1 MDTIE
6 KDKEAL
12 IAFITEFKAKY
23 ESMLDEEITDW
34 ETIKEIISFF
44 IDGYPNNKILD
55 FIDLGSWDSIESYQ
69 FHDENRKLE
78 LIWHNYLESDDEM
91 TILAMGAHVLKCD
104 VLISSIILSSNKSLP
119 VLLIRG
125 FYQDPKSIQRAYNQ
139 GCSQMQ
145 KFSCHPFSTEVVKT
159 VKNKIH
165 SITIP
170 NIHCYT
176 MSLFP
181 NYLGNISV
189 ADSKRFL
196 FDKNIKLASLK
207 ITKLMDDL
215 VRVEDGDVE
224 RIQQI
229 GNSTRINF
237 ENGLKVLLLKAH
249 TDLSEEINIQLNG
262 DYQKAMLGDLV
273 RVIRNTDVSEAIG
286 LNTAQVVDILN
297 KCSHDAGIPISKVEV
312 HKAQIFVIASLNFN

>member
-6 KDKEAL
+6 KDIEAL
-12 IAFITEFKAKY
+12 RAFIMEFKAKY

-44 IDGYPNNKILD
+44 IDGHPNNNILD

-69 FHDENRKLE
+69 FYDESKKLE
-78 LIWHNYLESDDEM
+78 LIWHDYLESDDEM
-91 TILAMGAHVLKCD
+91 TISAMGAHVLKCD
-104 VLISSIILSSNKSLP
+104 VTVSSIILSSNKNLP

-139 GCSQMQ
+139 GCSQIQ
-145 KFSCHPFSTEVVKT
+145 RFSCHPFSTEVVKT

-170 NIHCYT
+170 NIYCYT

-189 ADSKRFL
+189 VDSKQFL
-196 FDKNIKLASLK
+196 FDQNIKISSLK
-207 ITKLMDDL
+207 ITKLMSDL
-215 VRVEDGDVE
+215 QKVEDGDVE
-224 RIQQI
+224 NIQQI

-249 TDLSEEINIQLNG
+249 TDLSDEIDTQLKK

-273 RVIRNTDVSEAIG
+273 RVLRNTDFSEHIG

-297 KCSHDAGIPISKVEV
+297 KCSHDAGVPISKDEV
-312 HKAQIFVIASLNFN
+312 LKAQMFVIASLNFN

>member
-1 MDTIE
+1 MDIIE
-6 KDKEAL
+6 KDREAL
-12 IAFITEFKAKY
+12 LAFITEFKAKY
-23 ESMLDEEITDW
+23 ESKLDEEITDW

-44 IDGYPNNKILD
+44 IDGHPNNKILD

-69 FHDENRKLE
+69 FHDENKKLE
-78 LIWHNYLESDDEM
+78 LIWHDYLESDDEEVVS
-91 TILAMGAHVLKCD
+91 IMGAHILKCD
-104 VLISSIILSSNKSLP
+104 VLISSIMLSSNKNLP

-139 GCSQMQ
+139 GCSKMQ
-145 KFSCHPFSTEVVKT
+145 KFSCHPFSTEVIKV
-159 VKNKIH
+159 VRNKVH

-170 NIHCYT
+170 NVYCYT

-189 ADSKRFL
+189 VESKQFL
-196 FDKNIKLASLK
+196 FDKNIKIASLK
-207 ITKLMDDL
+207 ITKLMGDL
-215 VRVEDGDVE
+215 ANVADGDIE

-249 TDLSEEINIQLNG
+249 TDFSEEIDTKLKG

-273 RVIRNTDVSEAIG
+273 RVIRNTDFTENIG
-286 LNTAQVVDILN
+286 LNTQQTVDILN
-297 KCSHDAGIPISKVEV
+297 RCSHDSGVSISKDEV
-312 HKAQIFVIASLNFN
+312 LRAQMFVIASLNFN